1 MAPNY
6 GIGLLCQK
14 KDKMVDV
21 SPRRRA
27 FPGQPTPPPPPTSMG
42 ADFYGEGKGHR
53 FGLAN
58 RFGARFG
65 TNTKLSHGVIRPIS
79 TPNDY
84 LNKVFDDVVSLCG
97 SCRNN
102 ALPRSAREKLQL
114 VAILSLRET
123 RLSLQERNM
132 RIV

>member
-1 MAPNY
+1 MELAFSVE
-6 GIGLLCQK
+6 K
-14 KDKMVDV
+14 KTKWRT
-21 SPRRRA
+21 SHPEGARFLA
-27 FPGQPTPPPPPTSMG
+27 NPPPPTSMG

-58 RFGARFG
+58 RFGTRFG

-84 LNKVFDDVVSLCG
+84 LNKVFDDLVSLCG

>member
-6 GIGLLCQK
+6 GIGLLCRK
-14 KDKMVDV
+14 KDKMADV
-21 SPRRRA
+21 SPRGRA
-27 FPGQPTPPPPPTSMG
+27 FPGQPLPPPPPTSMG
-42 ADFYGEGKGHR
+42 ADFYGEGKGHT

-58 RFGARFG
+58 RFGTRFG

-84 LNKVFDDVVSLCG
+84 LNKVFDDLVSLCG

>member
-14 KDKMVDV
+14 KDKMADV

-27 FPGQPTPPPPPTSMG
+27 FPGQPSPLTSMG

-58 RFGARFG
+58 RFGTRFG
-65 TNTKLSHGVIRPIS
+65 TNTKLSRGVIRPIS
-79 TPNDY
+79 TPKDY
-84 LNKVFDDVVSLCG
+84 LNKVFDDLVNLCG

-123 RLSLQERNM
+123 RLSLLERNM